1 MDAKEMKQLNENINK
16 VWSEMKV
23 LMGEQDTQIK
33 TFGEASQETKN
44 AVDSLNAKI
53 TELETKMS
61 RPAAVPTD
69 IKEAAIIKDLE
80 NRKAYGAWMRKG
92 EKGITPEQLK
102 VMTVAN
108 DETGGYLCMP
118 ETLAGEMIK
127 DIVEY
132 SPVRGVARVRST
144 SARSVKIRKKTGN
157 ITAAQWVGE
166 IGSRSNLTGMTFGM
180 VEVPVHEMAGYVDI
194 SNQDLA
200 DPDFDL
206 EAELRLEYAEQFG
219 VTEGTSFIS
228 GTGVNSPEG
237 ILTTGV
243 NALAGVAG
251 GHATELQADGLI
263 DIVYTLK
270 TAYVAGSNWLL
281 NRNTLKAVRKLKDG
295 NGNYIWTPALGITK
309 PSQILE
315 HSYVECPDMPDIGA
329 NTYPIVFGDIKKLY
343 MVIDR
348 TIIETIRDPYTQ
360 AGTGTT
366 RFYAYKRVGGQI
378 IQKEAAKK
386 LKIATSV

>member
-33 TFGEASQETKN
+33 TFGEASQDTKN

>member
-1 MDAKEMKQLNENINK
+1 
-16 VWSEMKV
+16 
-23 LMGEQDTQIK
+23 
-33 TFGEASQETKN
+33 
-44 AVDSLNAKI
+44 
-53 TELETKMS
+53 
-61 RPAAVPTD
+61 
-69 IKEAAIIKDLE
+69 
-80 NRKAYGAWMRKG
+80 
-92 EKGITPEQLK
+92 
-102 VMTVAN
+102 
-108 DETGGYLCMP
+108 MP

-166 IGSRSNLTGMTFGM
+166 IGARSNLTGMTFGM
-180 VEVPVHEMAGYVDI
+180 VEVPVHELAGYVDI

-243 NALAGVAG
+243 NALTGVAG

-263 DIVYTLK
+263 DLVYTLK

-295 NGNYIWTPALGITK
+295 NGNYLWTPALGIAK

-329 NTYPIVFGDIKKLY
+329 NTYPIVFGDIAKLY
-343 MVIDR
+343 MIIDR

>member
-16 VWSEMKV
+16 VWAEMKV
-23 LMGEQDTQIK
+23 LMGEQDNQIK
-33 TFGEASQETKN
+33 TFGEANQETKN
-44 AVDSLNAKI
+44 AVEALNTKI
-53 TELETKMS
+53 SELETKMA
-61 RPAAVPTD
+61 RPAAAPTD
-69 IKEAAIIKDLE
+69 SKEAAIVKDLE

-102 VMTVAN
+102 VMTASN

-132 SPVRGVARVRST
+132 SPVRGVSRVRST

-180 VEVPVHEMAGYVDI
+180 IEVPVHEMAGYVDI

-219 VTEGTSFIS
+219 VAEGTAFIS

-243 NALAGVAG
+243 NALAGVAN

-281 NRNTLKAVRKLKDG
+281 NRNTLKAIRKLKDG
-295 NGNYIWTPALGITK
+295 NGNYIWTPALGTVK

-315 HSYVECPDMPDIGA
+315 HGYVECPDMPDIGA

-378 IQKEAAKK
+378 IQKEAARK